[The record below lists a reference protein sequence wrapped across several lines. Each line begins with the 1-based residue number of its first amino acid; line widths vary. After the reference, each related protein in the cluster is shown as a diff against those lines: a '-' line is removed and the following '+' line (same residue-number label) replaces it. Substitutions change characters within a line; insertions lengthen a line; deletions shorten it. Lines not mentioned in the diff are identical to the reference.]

1 MVIAQVISR
10 FDEIRPTG
18 INTNELSDVLTKS
31 SISNSVETNLF
42 PSQLNKALENGQ
54 NVIVQVSAGSGRHFF
69 IVDKVEYINGVKYY
83 MTRDP
88 YTGPRGVKASMLDS
102 KINNDRGINA
112 IIIGK

>member
-1 MVIAQVISR
+1 
-10 FDEIRPTG
+10 
-18 INTNELSDVLTKS
+18 
-31 SISNSVETNLF
+31 
-42 PSQLNKALENGQ
+42 
-54 NVIVQVSAGSGRHFF
+54 
-69 IVDKVEYINGVKYY
+69 